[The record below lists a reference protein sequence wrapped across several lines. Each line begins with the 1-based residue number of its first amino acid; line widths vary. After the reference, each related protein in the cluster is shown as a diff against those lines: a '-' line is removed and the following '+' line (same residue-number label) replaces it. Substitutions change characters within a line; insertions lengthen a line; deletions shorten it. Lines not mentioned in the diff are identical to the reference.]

1 VNGVEGLHEE
11 LEPDEGAALLI
22 DSLAPKEGRLLYGL
36 LAEARAVEA
45 ADVSTAVDAMVAAIP
60 AVVRGRVRRVL
71 HRGDA

>member
-11 LEPDEGAALLI
+11 LEPAEGAALLI
-22 DSLAPKEGRLLYGL
+22 DSLAPKEGQRLYGL
-36 LAEARAVEA
+36 LAEARKVEA

-60 AVVRGRVRRVL
+60 PVVRGRVRKVL

>member
-11 LEPDEGAALLI
+11 LEPEEDAALLI
-22 DSLAPKEGRLLYGL
+22 DSLAAKEGTRLYRL

-60 AVVRGRVRRVL
+60 PVVRGRVRKVL
-71 HRGDA
+71 HRGDR